1 MLPNLR
7 SATGLRPN
15 SFAKA
20 RSWPAAVLAT
30 DTHGC
35 ALVCPLSGL
44 VIVSPSARR
53 RHGLHVGRPGLDV
66 DREHRA
72 VLRLEDVERLQTRRN
87 ALPFGPCLIRKP
99 VRWFVGASR
108 VKFGGCGTTGHR
120 LAIEAGDAD
129 EIDAEPEGRGL
140 AGCWGR
146 VRVLHCCRRWRLHG
160 LAAVGRSQ
168 LLDASRGPVG
178 EEAAQE
184 GVGEGQVTPDGAAR
198 PRR

>member
-72 VLRLEDVERLQTRRN
+72 VLRLEDVERLQIAEAILLSGRR
-87 ALPFGPCLIRKP
+87 R
-99 VRWFVGASR
+99 RTST
-108 VKFGGCGTTGHR
+108 GTVC
-120 LAIEAGDAD
+120 EV
-129 EIDAEPEGRGL
+129 
-140 AGCWGR
+140 C
-146 VRVLHCCRRWRLHG
+146 
-160 LAAVGRSQ
+160 
-168 LLDASRGPVG
+168 
-178 EEAAQE
+178 
-184 GVGEGQVTPDGAAR
+184 
-198 PRR
+198 

>member
-1 MLPNLR
+1 M
-7 SATGLRPN
+7 SI
-15 SFAKA
+15 A
-20 RSWPAAVLAT
+20 RS
-30 DTHGC
+30 C
-35 ALVCPLSGL
+35 ALRMSSASRPGVMRSH
-44 VIVSPSARR
+44 SARASSESQSG
-53 RHGLHVGRPGLDV
+53 GL
-66 DREHRA
+66 
-72 VLRLEDVERLQTRRN
+72 
-87 ALPFGPCLIRKP
+87 
-99 VRWFVGASR
+99 VGASR